1 MKFLRLIPI
10 LFIFNGFFSHENLVR
25 AEVNN
30 PKDYK
35 VLSNESKTLS
45 ISNVEYYI
53 KEGDKFIKN
62 GDFDKAKDSYL
73 DARKLAK
80 QLASFYSDLNAAFI
94 GIDARIPSEMQRKG
108 KETLQI
114 LAESNERL
122 ASLYIKDE
130 KPDVAVP
137 LLVETIR
144 IMSPNSQE
152 GKEAY
157 ERLIQLGFV
166 ETKYKGWLK
175 LIMITKTEVTN
186 LITKKLPSSQV
197 FVENIK
203 GNDHLQVTVIA
214 SEFNGLS
221 LVKQHQLVYSALKEE
236 LASEAIHALALKTA
250 TSS

>member
-1 MKFLRLIPI
+1 MKFLKLIPI
-10 LFIFNGFFSHENLVR
+10 LFIFFGNVPYKNEVH
-25 AEVNN
+25 AEIKN
-30 PKDYK
+30 PEDFR
-35 VLSNESKTLS
+35 VLSNESKKLT
-45 ISNVEYYI
+45 ISNVEYYLQN
-53 KEGDKFIKN
+53 GDEFIKN

-80 QLASFYSDLNAAFI
+80 QLASFYSDLNTSFK
-94 GIDARIPSEMQRKG
+94 GVDARIPKEMQSKG

-114 LAESNERL
+114 LAVSNKRL

-166 ETKYKGWLK
+166 ETKYKG
-175 LIMITKTEVTN
+175 
-186 LITKKLPSSQV
+186 
-197 FVENIK
+197 
-203 GNDHLQVTVIA
+203 
-214 SEFNGLS
+214 
-221 LVKQHQLVYSALKEE
+221 
-236 LASEAIHALALKTA
+236 
-250 TSS
+250 